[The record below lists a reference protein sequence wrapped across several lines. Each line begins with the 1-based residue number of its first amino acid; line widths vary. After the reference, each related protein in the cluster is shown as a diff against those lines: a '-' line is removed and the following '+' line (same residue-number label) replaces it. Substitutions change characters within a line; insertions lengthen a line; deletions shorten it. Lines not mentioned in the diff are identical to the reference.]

1 MSKLGLFALFSIISL
16 ALLGCAPGHGTSP
29 KGSEVAIETAAIK
42 FADDVKTGGY
52 KVVNTVDLKKWI
64 DEGKKIIV
72 ISALPAAEDKDLGRL
87 PSAVNSVLPK
97 TEKELTPADKDLLI
111 KTAGIE
117 KDKTIVIYC
126 GFVACRRSHI
136 GAKILVDEGFKD
148 VYRYPAGI
156 TGWKEMGYP
165 TAK

>member
-1 MSKLGLFALFSIISL
+1 MIKSCLLAMLLITSIV
-16 ALLGCAPGHGTSP
+16 LLGCAPGHGTAP
-29 KGSEVAIETAAIK
+29 KGSETAIETAAIK
-42 FADDVKTGGY
+42 FAEDVKTGGY
-52 KVVNTVDLKKWI
+52 KIVNTAELKKWI
-64 DEGKKIIV
+64 DEGKKIII
-72 ISALPAAEDKDLGRL
+72 ISSLPAAEDKDLGRL
-87 PSAVNSVLPK
+87 PSAVNSMLPR

-111 KTAGIE
+111 KTAGVD

-165 TAK
+165 TVK